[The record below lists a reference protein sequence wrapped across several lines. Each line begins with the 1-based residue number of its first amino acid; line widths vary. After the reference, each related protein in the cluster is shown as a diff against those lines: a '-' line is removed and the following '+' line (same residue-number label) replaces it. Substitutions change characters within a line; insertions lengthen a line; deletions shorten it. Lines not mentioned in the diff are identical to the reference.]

1 MSETVGIEYRP
12 LCTVHFRHG
21 YYFDRGQE
29 CFESLSANA
38 QQKIQDQTDIH
49 QDLEILPTADSRLL
63 INRYRL
69 VYRQTVDG
77 FLVAAPVSRDPD
89 SGEPVFAAGLEAG
102 FKLRFSLRLK
112 NPHFLDFT
120 NLPLDKLRGGIYH
133 FSNNADNPEQNSLHL
148 SRSLQGFSD
157 AVQYQPGDL
166 LIDDPL
172 DPQQRLSAPDKI
184 EAGDTFDIEDWLT
197 FPPYDIYESGPIPAG
212 EVVTGEHVVHN
223 GSVYESQ
230 IDDPSGNF
238 SNPAHWLRQYSPLL
252 QGVSRDDWLPL
263 YPNHFSIAL
272 DNPQHYLKLRV
283 FDLDAQMLLEATY
296 DGDGE
301 QNEITVDL
309 ADLKSGRYR
318 LQLFGADGLP
328 LADSERFFY
337 LDNDLAGSRLFSLIE
352 LEATTDDYRLL
363 DGDGV
368 LQSPDYLIN
377 FINRATYWRYQF
389 PQPLSDDLI
398 ATPGDGLTVEA
409 GTTPS
414 RLITSNAQPLTRG
427 FIPLLRNDTSQYLP
441 NPTDTHSIHPEDGR
455 VFSDIFLTS

>member
-38 QQKIQDQTDIH
+38 RQRIQDQADIH
-49 QDLEILPTADSRLL
+49 QDLEIQPTADSRLL

-69 VYRQTVDG
+69 VYRQTEDG

-120 NLPLDKLRGGIYH
+120 NLPLDKLQGGIYH
-133 FSNNADNPEQNSLHL
+133 FSNDADNPEQNSLHL
-148 SRSLQGFSD
+148 SRPLQGFSD

-184 EAGDTFDIEDWLT
+184 EAGDTFDIEDWQT
-197 FPPYDIYESGPIPAG
+197 SPPYKVYESGPIPAG
-212 EVVTGEHVVHN
+212 EVATGDHVIHS
-223 GSVYESQ
+223 GSVYVSQ
-230 IDDPSGNF
+230 IDDPSGDFAN
-238 SNPAHWLRQYSPLL
+238 SDHWLRQYSPLL
-252 QGVSRDDWLPL
+252 QGVSRDDWLLL
-263 YPNHFSIAL
+263 YPNHLSIAL

-283 FDLDAQMLLEATY
+283 FDLDAQMLLEETY
-296 DGDGE
+296 DGDSE
-301 QNEITVDL
+301 RNEITVDL
-309 ADLKSGRYR
+309 AGLKSGRYR
-318 LQLFGADGLP
+318 LQLFG
-328 LADSERFFY
+328 
-337 LDNDLAGSRLFSLIE
+337 LIE

-389 PQPLSDDLI
+389 PKPLSDDLI